1 MYINQH
7 KFFLFLQTFN
17 DLKKPVISL
26 QTIPLKIISTDS
38 TSMYSY
44 TIPFWT
50 TFPGSF
56 FTTPSSVFV
65 DTRNYWDSGQFVFLG
80 IHRDPD
86 TWRLPGVKSS
96 RQQVTHTNSQN
107 NIIWRIFNLFW
118 PKTKTQFYQV
128 ICVLIPKKKTLIV
141 TFYCERFL
149 MFCDSDS

>member
-1 MYINQH
+1 MY
-7 KFFLFLQTFN
+7 KLFHLKLYLQICHFT
-17 DLKKPVISL
+17 
-26 QTIPLKIISTDS
+26 S

-44 TIPFWT
+44 SIPFWT

-128 ICVLIPKKKTLIV
+128 ICVLIPKKKTPYSYVLLWKIPDV
-141 TFYCERFL
+141 LWFRFL
-149 MFCDSDS
+149 DVYFTLSI

>member
-1 MYINQH
+1 MY
-7 KFFLFLQTFN
+7 KLFHLKLYLQICHFT
-17 DLKKPVISL
+17 
-26 QTIPLKIISTDS
+26 S

-44 TIPFWT
+44 SIPFWT

-128 ICVLIPKKKTLIV
+128 ICVLIPKKKNPYSYVLLWKIPDV
-141 TFYCERFL
+141 LWFRFL
-149 MFCDSDS
+149 DVYFTLSI